1 MNKNARCILTAW
13 LSILPAA
20 TAAQVI
26 PGQPGPRDSAGVRI
40 VDIPAGRLRTL
51 PEWRVDPR
59 PLSIGE
65 ALGAPEY
72 TLHLASNPWRLADGR
87 IVVANQ
93 QSELR
98 FFDSTGKYLGTTGR
112 KGSGPGEFQ
121 QLWNLYRSN
130 RDTLRVYDVPTSRVS
145 IFDPN
150 GRLVRT
156 MQMTAQPNALGLAWL
171 PDGSALYLGYTMP
184 AGGRLGVYLDS
195 MPVHRMNPDGT
206 AGPMVLRVPGSWR
219 NGVSAQSFTSIR
231 LAGDP
236 LLAPGPA
243 GAVYAHGDAL
253 GFLAFTATGRLATM
267 VRVAQPRVRLSAK
280 VIADDIA
287 ANRPP
292 AQARPPEGGGAPPEP
307 LYATFEPVIDR
318 VRMDNTGAVWLRRWA
333 PPGTRSAEWVVF
345 TAGGEPLGR
354 LTLPANLRVFDIGT
368 EYILGIAVDE
378 EGVQFIHQYRLHR
391 R

>member
-1 MNKNARCILTAW
+1 MFARCILTAG

-20 TAAQVI
+20 AAAQLN
-26 PGQPGPRDSAGVRI
+26 PGPSGWRDSAGVRI
-40 VDIPAGRLRTL
+40 VDMSASQLRTVR
-51 PEWRVDPR
+51 EWRVDPR

-65 ALGAPEY
+65 ALGSPEY
-72 TLHLASNPWRLADGR
+72 MLHLASNPWRLADGR

-98 FFDSTGKYLGTTGR
+98 FFDSTGKYLATTGR

-121 QLWNLYRSN
+121 QLWNLQRSTG
-130 RDTLRVYDVPTSRVS
+130 DTLRAYDVPTSRVS
-145 IFDPN
+145 IFDSK
-150 GRLVRT
+150 GQLVRT
-156 MQMTAQPNALGLAWL
+156 MRMTAQPSALGLAWL
-171 PDGSALYLGYTMP
+171 PDGGALYLGYTMP
-184 AGGRLGVYLDS
+184 TGGQLGVYLDS
-195 MPVHRMNPDGT
+195 MPAYRMNPDGT
-206 AGPMVLRVPGSWR
+206 AGPLVLRVPGSWW
-219 NGVSAQSFTSIR
+219 NAPSARYFTSVR

-253 GFLAFTATGRLATM
+253 GFLAFSATGRLATV

-287 ANRPP
+287 ANRAS
-292 AQARPPEGGGAPPEP
+292 AQPRPREGGGTPPEP

-318 VRMDNTGAVWLRRWA
+318 VRMDNTGAVWLRRWT
-333 PPGTRSAEWVVF
+333 PPGTRSAEWLVF
-345 TAGGEPLGR
+345 TAGGEPLSR
-354 LTLPANLRVFDIGT
+354 LMLPANLRVVDIGVD
-368 EYILGIAVDE
+368 YILGIAVDE
-378 EGVQFIHQYRLHR
+378 DGVQFIHQYRLYR